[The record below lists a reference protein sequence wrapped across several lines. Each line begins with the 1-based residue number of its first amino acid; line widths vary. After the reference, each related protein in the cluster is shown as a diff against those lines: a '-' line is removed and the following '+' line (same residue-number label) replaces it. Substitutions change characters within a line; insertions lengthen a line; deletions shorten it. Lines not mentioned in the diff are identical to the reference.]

1 MLNEA
6 IRQIIDGE
14 EELILIPCN
23 NKEQQESIRVQMF
36 HVRKK
41 RLGFLSDTVGITKF
55 NHEGQFYVKVYKKVI
70 TELLTVDTD
79 GNIVPVSHVRNPE
92 TEEEGMSNKLKFIS
106 YDGEYPN
113 LCRGTLILNLNGKDV
128 VFPNYCLSSG
138 GSVSFDDDDWCE
150 NVTHGEWGINEFPAG
165 FPTELQQK
173 AIDLVNDNI
182 QQGCCG
188 GCGGGI

>member
-1 MLNEA
+1 VNWTDIAFGWLMGVFSVFW
-6 IRQIIDGE
+6 IIGIIG
-14 EELILIPCN
+14 LY
-23 NKEQQESIRVQMF
+23 KR
-36 HVRKK
+36 RAAKK
-41 RLGFLSDTVGITKF
+41 LD
-55 NHEGQFYVKVYKKVI
+55 
-70 TELLTVDTD
+70 
-79 GNIVPVSHVRNPE
+79 E

-113 LCRGTLILNLNGKDV
+113 LCSGTLILNLNGKDV

-138 GSVSFDDDDWCE
+138 GSVSFDDWCE
-150 NVTHGEWGINEFPAG
+150 NVTKGEWGINEFPAG

-188 GCGGGI
+188 GCV